1 MLFETTSYQRFCWV
15 LGTTSFRTAQLN
27 LTTEEQL
34 TMLSKFRQTYIDDG
48 GTWRWE
54 RNNELQAKFYDFMHD
69 QGALKGDAPRKAK
82 DARQKT
88 SPLPPLGL
96 TTDDRVITDA
106 GRELV
111 SLVKQGDFDSDNIF
125 DIAADSYIYLKQLL
139 KTSLEV
145 DKGRNVRPYYV
156 LAHLLDEFGHLTY
169 DEFRYLMPMVT
180 DSWSLKII
188 KQGITELRRG
198 ATTIRAIV
206 STRLKA
212 MGSMQEALTL
222 FLGHA
227 PSPKLMRVIG
237 MNRKS
242 RTYDEVYY
250 PLYQALKRVFLEPNP
265 SAKDVEALDEASQ
278 KLSSPVRPFWRKL
291 LFEGA
296 RSSKIAKDGL
306 SVIPADCVF
315 RDIKTAELFKRTF
328 FWHMHLFKSLATLED
343 YADLNRRYLKLSDTI
358 IFKDDTVTFDV
369 LPRAFFRV
377 VADAISRDMFTRS
390 LVLEASVEID
400 QIAPEFSVSH
410 NSLLTVLSREFGVE
424 LPSLTVARQY
434 VRDERYSRLHE
445 LLDTQ
450 FTRDV
455 LIELLDCFAVRNDK
469 RIAELVTDVATPSTI
484 FEYILGLIWYEISG
498 RVGDALDYMK
508 LQLEADLMPRTHA
521 QGGGADIVY
530 QYERTAN
537 YPEHALLIEVT
548 LADGTN
554 TRQMEMEPVSRHL
567 GRQIIASGNENDYCI
582 FIAPQLDLNVVN
594 DFRYRKIMGF
604 FDNETQERVAPL
616 KIIPLDIKQIRSLL
630 SSKQEYRELYPQFDE
645 AFKSENMDPKTWMV
659 QISEVIAS

>member
-1 MLFETTSYQRFCWV
+1 MLFETIPYQRFCWV
-15 LGTTSFRTAQLN
+15 LGTTSLRTAQLN

-34 TMLSKFRQTYIDDG
+34 IMLSKFRQAYIADG

-54 RNNELQAKFYDFMHD
+54 GNNELQAKFYDFMHD
-69 QGALKGDAPRKAK
+69 QGALKGSAPRKAK

-96 TTDDRVITDA
+96 ATDDRVITNA
-106 GRELV
+106 GKELV
-111 SLVKQGDFDSDNIF
+111 RLVQQGDFDSDNIF
-125 DIAADSYIYLKQLL
+125 AIAADSYIYLKQLL

-145 DKGRNVRPYYV
+145 GKGRTVRPYYV

-180 DSWSLKII
+180 DSRSLQII

-198 ATTIRAIV
+198 ATTIRTIIF
-206 STRLKA
+206 TRLKA
-212 MGSMQEALTL
+212 MDSMQEALTL
-222 FLGHA
+222 LLGHT
-227 PSPKLMRVIG
+227 PSPELMGVIG

-265 SAKDVEALDEASQ
+265 STKDVEALNEAALG
-278 KLSSPVRPFWRKL
+278 LSSTVKPFWRKL
-291 LFEGA
+291 LFDGA
-296 RSSKIAKDGL
+296 RRSRIAKEGL

-315 RDIKTAELFKRTF
+315 RDVKNTESFKRTF
-328 FWHMHLFKSLATLED
+328 FWHMHLFKSLSTLED

-377 VADAISRDMFTRS
+377 VADVISRDMFTRS
-390 LVLEASVEID
+390 LVLEASVGID

-410 NSLLTVLSREFGVE
+410 DSLLTVLSREFGVE
-424 LPSLTVARQY
+424 LPSLTIARQY

-445 LLDTQ
+445 LLNTR
-450 FTRDV
+450 FTHDV
-455 LIELLDCFAVRNDK
+455 LIELLDCFAVRKDK

-484 FEYILGLIWYEISG
+484 FEYVLGLIWYEISG
-498 RVGDALDYMK
+498 RVGDVLDYMK

-530 QYERTAN
+530 EYDQTTD
-537 YPEHALLIEVT
+537 YPEHALLIEAT

-554 TRQMEMEPVSRHL
+554 ARQMEMEPVSRHL
-567 GRQIIASGNENDYCI
+567 GRQIIASGNGEDYCI
-582 FIAPQLDLNVVN
+582 FVAPQLDLNVVN
-594 DFRYRKIMGF
+594 DFRYRKMMGF
-604 FDNETQERVAPL
+604 FDNETEERVAPL
-616 KIIPLDIKQIRSLL
+616 KIIPLDIGQIRSLL
-630 SSKQEYRELYPQFDE
+630 SSRQEYRALYPQFDE
-645 AFKSENMDPKTWMV
+645 VFESGDMDPKTWMG
-659 QISEVIAS
+659 QLAEMIAS